1 MDARNALILGAVVLL
16 VGAAGVAAVPGAL
29 DDPRVDDPPD
39 HPSHLSVGDVVVEP
53 GEVGGATAELDMT
66 LDLEHRGGAAENVT
80 IRYRAIDDT
89 SGLLVD
95 ETTET
100 VGNIEPEPTDEAD
113 QRRPT
118 ERTVNGTLS
127 VDREG
132 GYQLEAVVY
141 EDGTRQTTQS
151 TSVSGVSALTPS
163 YADSHVGFTDGD
175 IWPTVSVSVLEADDG
190 TATLSTASSIT
201 NYGDE
206 RSENLE
212 VRVLVRQADSN
223 IVADEAT
230 ETVEPIRSGRTST
243 VRTDVDVPDGYNYY
257 IDVALW
263 DDDVLVDEAQSVAN
277 LDPQESID
285 ANETVESVEFAVEDF
300 AEDDVADDADDVVA
314 DDDVEDVEDV
324 EDEDAPGFG
333 VFAAALALVVAALY
347 ARRRT

>member
-1 MDARNALILGAVVLL
+1 MDIRTALILGAVVL
-16 VGAAGVAAVPGAL
+16 VAGAVGVAAVPGAL

-39 HPSHLSVGDVVVEP
+39 RPSHLSVGDVVVEP
-53 GEVGGATAELDMT
+53 NEVGGATADLDMK

-80 IRYRAIDDT
+80 VRYRAIDDT

-95 ETTET
+95 ETTVP
-100 VGNIEPEPTDEAD
+100 VGDIEPESTDPTDRE
-113 QRRPT
+113 RPT
-118 ERTVNGTLS
+118 EHTVNGSLA

-175 IWPTVSVSVLEADDG
+175 IWPTVSVSVREADDG
-190 TATLSTASSIT
+190 TATLSTSAAVT
-201 NYGDE
+201 NGGDE

-212 VRVLVRQADSN
+212 LRVLVRQADSN
-223 IVADEAT
+223 VVADDAT
-230 ETVEPIRSGRTST
+230 ETVQAIRPGRTAT
-243 VRTDVDVPDGYNYY
+243 VDTTVDVPDGYNYY

-263 DDDVLVDEAQSVAN
+263 DDDVLIDETQSVAN
-277 LDPQESID
+277 LDPQETID

-300 AEDDVADDADDVVA
+300 AEDDVADDAADVVE
-314 DDDVEDVEDV
+314 DEPVDDVEDV

-333 VFAAALALVVAALY
+333 VFAAVLALVVAALY
-347 ARRRT
+347 ARRLV